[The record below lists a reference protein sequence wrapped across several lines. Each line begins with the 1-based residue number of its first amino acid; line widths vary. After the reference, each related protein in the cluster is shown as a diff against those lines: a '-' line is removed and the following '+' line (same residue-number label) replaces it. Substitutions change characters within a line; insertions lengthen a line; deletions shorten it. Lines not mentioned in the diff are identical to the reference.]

1 MKKMKSITISDVF
14 KKDLKVFAFLVLNGG
29 VVYLSQNLLEDNV
42 MLSVVFGAAA
52 NYIAYRLTQE
62 LANEGYKKA
71 LEK

>member
-1 MKKMKSITISDVF
+1 MKNVTISDVL
-14 KKDLKVFAFLVLNGG
+14 KKDLKVLAFLVLNGG

>member
-1 MKKMKSITISDVF
+1 MKNITISDVL
-14 KKDLKVFAFLVLNGG
+14 KKDLKVLSFLIINGG
-29 VVYLSQNLLEDNV
+29 VVYLSQTILKDNLT
-42 MLSVVFGAAA
+42 LSVIFGGAA

>member
-29 VVYLSQNLLEDNV
+29 VVYLSQTILKDNIA
-42 MLSVVFGAAA
+42 LSVVFGGAA
-52 NYIAYRLTQE
+52 NYVAYRLTQE

>member
-1 MKKMKSITISDVF
+1 MKNITISDVL
-14 KKDLKVFAFLVLNGG
+14 KKDLKVLAFLVLNGG

-52 NYIAYRLTQE
+52 NYVAYRLTQE